1 MPSLTR
7 LIPSKRSASK
17 NAGSMG
23 SETLGQAALIFGAA
37 AVAMLLWGSTPLV
50 TRVAVLEI
58 EPTAVGMLRTV
69 LASFLA
75 VPLALLLRLPWPRE
89 GHEWGL
95 LLVSSLGGFVLFP
108 LLFSMGVRETSAS
121 HAALIL
127 TVSPLI
133 TGVIAAVTERRMPK
147 RAWWIGV
154 GLAFLGE
161 LALIAFR
168 AGVPGG
174 EASLVGDLLVL
185 AACASS
191 GTGYVAG
198 ARLAARISTWG
209 ATFWGIALGGLIL
222 LPLVPFR
229 LGPSAWASAGLLGW
243 AAIAYLALGST
254 ILGYVC
260 WYWALQR
267 GGIARIGATQ
277 FTQPVIALLLA
288 GAVLG
293 EPLTL
298 PLVLAALLV
307 IAGVAIAQRP

>member
-1 MPSLTR
+1 MQHRTKSVSPVTGGKTS
-7 LIPSKRSASK
+7 
-17 NAGSMG
+17 GG
-23 SETLGQAALIFGAA
+23 EAALIFGAA
-37 AVAMLLWGSTPLV
+37 AIAMLLWGSTPLV

-69 LASFLA
+69 LASLLA
-75 VPLALLLRLPWPRE
+75 VPLVLLLRLPRPR
-89 GHEWGL
+89 GGREWGL

-127 TVSPLI
+127 AVSPLI

-147 RAWWIGV
+147 QAWWLGV
-154 GLAFLGE
+154 ALAFLGE

-174 EASLVGDLLVL
+174 EASLLGDLLVL
-185 AACASS
+185 AACAAS

-209 ATFWGIALGGLIL
+209 ATFWGIGLGGLIL
-222 LPLVPFR
+222 LPLVPLR
-229 LGPSAWASAGLLGW
+229 LGSSAWAGAGLLGW
-243 AAIAYLALGST
+243 GAIAYLALGST
-254 ILGYVC
+254 ILGYIC

-288 GAVLG
+288 VAVLG

-298 PLVLAALLV
+298 PLALAALLV
-307 IAGVAIAQRP
+307 VAGVAIAQRP